1 MKILDSYRYSHT
13 STINNFHTAT
23 TTTCRSKKPYV
34 RRNSITTTIRTTKR
48 LTVGLLVIAFAT
60 VALLSSSLVS
70 NALAFLPKNNQHRK
84 NMEDQTT
91 NNSDKYYDINSLEE
105 MNYYQ
110 ILQISND
117 ATLTD
122 VKKAYRKLAL
132 QYHPDR
138 NLGNEKKAEQI
149 FRVVAEAY
157 EVLSDETKRK
167 EYDNMLRYGNA
178 NRYSNQQQQQQ
189 QYYQQHQHHFRD
201 PFAQFNDLFQHDAF
215 FKEAFAGMDDLFRET
230 FEKSGSNNKN
240 QQSSTNTHG
249 GEGPG
254 LFGNLMNYLGVNYQ
268 IHSSTFD
275 GRTGQQMTTTTS
287 NAFGGRTSTYT
298 SKSTS
303 MSIDSQGRRVTI
315 QSMEKD
321 GNRIEE
327 KYIDDK
333 LIERKING
341 KIDLQIMPPSSSTEF

>member
-1 MKILDSYRYSHT
+1 
-13 STINNFHTAT
+13 
-23 TTTCRSKKPYV
+23 
-34 RRNSITTTIRTTKR
+34 
-48 LTVGLLVIAFAT
+48 
-60 VALLSSSLVS
+60 
-70 NALAFLPKNNQHRK
+70 
-84 NMEDQTT
+84 MEDQTT
-91 NNSDKYYDINSLEE
+91 AKDNYYNTNSLQD

-117 ATLTD
+117 ASLTD

-138 NLGNEKKAEQI
+138 NLGNEKQAEQI

-167 EYDNMLRYGNA
+167 EYDTMLRYGSGN
-178 NRYSNQQQQQQ
+178 NRYSNQQYQQQQ
-189 QYYQQHQHHFRD
+189 HQNQYYQQHQHHFRD

-230 FEKSGSNNKN
+230 FERHN
-240 QQSSTNTHG
+240 QQQSKTATGASTNNAG
-249 GEGPG
+249 GGG
-254 LFGNLMNYLGVNYQ
+254 GGSTSMFGNIMNHLGINFQV
-268 IHSSTFD
+268 HTSTFD
-275 GRTGQQMTTTTS
+275 GRTGQQMTSSTTYGGGGNNPYS
-287 NAFGGRTSTYT
+287 NFGGGGRSSTYT

-303 MSIDSQGRRVTI
+303 TTIDSQGRRITI

-327 KYIDDK
+327 KYVGDQ

-341 KIDLQIMPPSSSTEF
+341 QIDLQIMPPSSSTEF